1 MHEWRRKFSRSTIID
16 NRSERKESEKG
27 GVIQLFDETWFV
39 QTNISRAVIYLEAIA
54 RLITFRLPVVRSV
67 WLYRL
72 YQCTASW
79 FIGRKNRRWIVNGDR
94 LE

>member
-16 NRSERKESEKG
+16 KRSERKESEKG

-54 RLITFRLPVVRSV
+54 RLITFRPPVVRFGYTV
-67 WLYRL
+67 
-72 YQCTASW
+72 CTNVPRAGLLVEKIEGGS
-79 FIGRKNRRWIVNGDR
+79 
-94 LE
+94 